1 MSHAWTRRQFLASG
15 AVLPAGSALA
25 SVVQPASSL
34 GQSNPSSPMPHVI
47 VVGAGAF
54 GGWTAFHLQRLGARV
69 TLIDAWGPG
78 NSRSSSG
85 GDTRV
90 IRAVYGPDRIYHQM
104 VARSFQI
111 WKEVQERWKQSLYR
125 PSGAL
130 WMFASGDSY
139 VRSSLPHAREAGF
152 RVDELSRQEARQRFP
167 QIDFEGIRSVFF
179 EQQAGYLLAR
189 RACRSVWE
197 QFQAQGGEFRQELV
211 RPPKVHNGRLDK
223 IDLEGG
229 QQLRADAFVFACGP
243 WLGRLFPEG
252 LKGAIRPTRQPV
264 FYFGTPPGE
273 PKYSEEH
280 LPVWVEFG
288 PRVVYGIPGAE
299 GRGFKWADDTR
310 GSEFDP
316 DQGER
321 LVTLEEI
328 RSARRHLARRFPGL
342 AGAPLLESRVCQY
355 ENSPDGHFILDRHPQ
370 AENLW
375 LAGGGSGHG
384 FKLGPAVGEHLALR
398 ILGRAEPEP
407 FFSLSR
413 LQGLEG
419 SPATQI
425 GVRKKP

>member
-1 MSHAWTRRQFLASG
+1 MSLAWTRRQFLASG
-15 AVLPAGSALA
+15 AVLPAGPALA
-25 SVVQPASSL
+25 PAIQPASSPRR
-34 GQSNPSSPMPHVI
+34 SNPSSLHVI

-104 VARSFQI
+104 VARSLQI
-111 WKEVQERWKQSLYR
+111 WKDVQERWQRALYR
-125 PSGAL
+125 PIGAL
-130 WMFASGDSY
+130 WMFASDDSY
-139 VRSSLPHAREAGF
+139 VCSSLPHARQAGF
-152 RVDELSRQEARQRFP
+152 QVDELSLQKAAQRFP
-167 QIDFEGIRSVFF
+167 QVDFEGIQTVFY
-179 EQQAGYLLAR
+179 EEEAGYLLAR
-189 RACRSVWE
+189 QACQAVWE
-197 QFQAQGGEFRQELV
+197 RFTAQGGEFRQGLA
-211 RPPKVHNGRLDK
+211 RPGK
-223 IDLEGG
+223 IHDGQLGEVKLEGG
-229 QQLRADAFVFACGP
+229 RPLRADAFVFACGP
-243 WLGRLFPEG
+243 WLGRLFPDVLGER
-252 LKGAIRPTRQPV
+252 IRPTRQPV
-264 FYFGTPPGE
+264 FYFGTPPGDPSYCE
-273 PKYSEEH
+273 QQF
-280 LPVWVEFG
+280 PVWIEFG
-288 PRVVYGIPGAE
+288 PRVFYGIPGAE

-310 GSEFDP
+310 GPDFDP

-355 ENSPDGHFILDRHPQ
+355 ENSPDGHFILDRHPE

-384 FKLGPAVGEHLALR
+384 FKLGPAVGEHMALR
-398 ILGRAEPEP
+398 VLGRAEAEP